1 MPLKKDTDDI
11 PDSTVESPD
20 VIPNTTDSQG
30 KLRILSYIKFNK
42 Q

>member
-1 MPLKKDTDDI
+1 MLFFFPLRCDIPLKKDTDDI

-30 KLRILSYIKFNK
+30 K
-42 Q
+42 

>member
-30 KLRILSYIKFNK
+30 KNK
-42 Q
+42 TKQKKIPRK